1 MSREEEV
8 VVEEEEVVEGR
19 MNIEV
24 DVYGALETLLLQDA
38 LADTIDDKG
47 AFASKHDSTEKVRFA
62 LKFKEETPPLRN
74 AYVVVKYGRKFES
87 KRVYMD
93 NLGFMVNDGE
103 NVCIPTPSKG
113 EDALKLV
120 FEVWS
125 ADEENCL
132 VGIGQTS
139 RLREE
144 TVVKIR
150 NPLSAKDATV
160 AILAI
165 VVL

>member
-8 VVEEEEVVEGR
+8 EAEEGGR

-38 LADTIDDKG
+38 LADTFDDGG
-47 AFASKHDSTEKVRFA
+47 AFASKNDSTEKVRFA

-103 NVCIPTPSKG
+103 NVCIPTPSKD

-125 ADEENCL
+125 AEEENL
-132 VGIGQTS
+132 LFGIGQTS
-139 RLREE
+139 RLRKE

>member
-8 VVEEEEVVEGR
+8 EAEEGGR

-38 LADTIDDKG
+38 LADTNDDKG
-47 AFASKHDSTEKVRFA
+47 AFASKNDSTEKVRFA

-103 NVCIPTPSKG
+103 NVCIPTPSKD

-125 ADEENCL
+125 AEEENL
-132 VGIGQTS
+132 LFGIGQTS
-139 RLREE
+139 RLRKE

>member
-8 VVEEEEVVEGR
+8 EAEEGGR

-38 LADTIDDKG
+38 LPDTIDDKG
-47 AFASKHDSTEKVRFA
+47 AFASKNDSTEKVRFA

-113 EDALKLV
+113 EEALKLV

-125 ADEENCL
+125 ADEEDCL

-139 RLREE
+139 RLRKE

>member
-8 VVEEEEVVEGR
+8 EEEGR

-38 LADTIDDKG
+38 LADTIDDGG
-47 AFASKHDSTEKVRFA
+47 AFASKNDSTEKARFA

-74 AYVVVKYGRKFES
+74 AYVVVKYGRKFAS

-93 NLGFMVNDGE
+93 NLGFMVNDSE
-103 NVCIPTPSKG
+103 NVCIPTPSKD
-113 EDALKLV
+113 EDALRLV

-125 ADEENCL
+125 AEEENL
-132 VGIGQTS
+132 LFGIGQTS
-139 RLREE
+139 RLRKE

-150 NPLSAKDATV
+150 NPLSAKDTTV
-160 AILAI
+160 ALLAI

>member
-1 MSREEEV
+1 
-8 VVEEEEVVEGR
+8 
-19 MNIEV
+19 
-24 DVYGALETLLLQDA
+24 
-38 LADTIDDKG
+38 
-47 AFASKHDSTEKVRFA
+47 
-62 LKFKEETPPLRN
+62 
-74 AYVVVKYGRKFES
+74 
-87 KRVYMD
+87 MD
-93 NLGFMVNDGE
+93 NLGFMVNDSE

-125 ADEENCL
+125 AEEENRL

-139 RLREE
+139 RLRKE

-160 AILAI
+160 ALLAI

>member
-8 VVEEEEVVEGR
+8 EAEEGGR

-38 LADTIDDKG
+38 LPDTIDDKG
-47 AFASKHDSTEKVRFA
+47 AFASKNDSTEKVRFA

-125 ADEENCL
+125 AEEENL
-132 VGIGQTS
+132 LFGIGQTS
-139 RLREE
+139 RLRKE
-144 TVVKIR
+144 TVLKIR

>member
-8 VVEEEEVVEGR
+8 EAEEGGR

-38 LADTIDDKG
+38 LADTNDDKG
-47 AFASKHDSTEKVRFA
+47 AFASKNDSTEKVRFA

-125 ADEENCL
+125 AEEENL
-132 VGIGQTS
+132 LFGIGQTS
-139 RLREE
+139 RLRKE

-160 AILAI
+160 ALLAI